1 VQEYWQA
8 GKGQARQERLRSAFV
23 PRRSKD
29 EHDEHGD
36 LRTCDLLFM
45 LVAAAAAASRRD
57 ARGLD
62 DVETGAALSIG

>member
-29 EHDEHGD
+29 EHGD
-36 LRTCDLLFM
+36 LRTCDLLLM
-45 LVAAAAAASRRD
+45 LVVAAAAASRRD

>member
-29 EHDEHGD
+29 EHGD
-36 LRTCDLLFM
+36 LRTCDLLLM
-45 LVAAAAAASRRD
+45 LVAAAASRRD
-57 ARGLD
+57 TRGLD